1 MTDPKRQGWTVFDQP
16 GGQRLKIAFF
26 ISVIAA
32 GGLYLTSLYN
42 YLLFHTLVELFSIAI
57 GWSMFVLVWNARR
70 WMNNPYLYGLGV
82 ALAAAG
88 CIDLVH
94 TLAYKGMNLF
104 PGYDSNLP
112 TQLWIAARYL
122 QSLSMLFAA
131 VWLIDLPT
139 VISRIGGENE
149 KATSRLEYGLVLV
162 YIGITISLIILIFAR
177 LFPLCYV
184 EGKGLT
190 PFKKISEYVISLILV
205 ASLVV
210 LWKKRQYFDRSL
222 LLLIMAATVATVLSE
237 LAFTFYVGVYDFSNL
252 VGHFAKLAA
261 FSLIYLA
268 VIQAGLQRPYGLLFK
283 NLSQQADALRESDS
297 RMQNAFEY
305 APIGM
310 AWVSPQG
317 HFLKVNPAVCRLL
330 GYRAQE
336 LLGMTFQEITH
347 PDDLEADLT
356 LLTQTLAGEIPSY
369 RLEKRYIDKNGNL
382 VWALLSVS
390 LVRDEHGQPLHFI
403 SQIIDITERK
413 QWEAAL
419 RQERSAL
426 ETRVQERTIELSQ
439 ANASLMHALRVK
451 DEFMASMSHELR
463 TPLTGILGLTEVIR
477 AGIYGKYDERMEK
490 PLRNIEESGQHLLS
504 LINDIL
510 DLSKA
515 EARMIKLEM
524 SPVSVMSVVQ
534 SSLRMVQESAQKKQ
548 ISIAMNM
555 ETGVEVLE
563 VDERRLKQILVNLL
577 SNAVKFTGVRGKVG
591 IDVVGKPG
599 RDQMDFVVWDT
610 GIGIDPN
617 DMNRLF
623 VPFVQLDSRLDR
635 QYSGTGLGLALV
647 YRLVELHGGS
657 IQVESQPGVGSRFTV
672 SLPWRNVHNFSGGSE
687 FNRPCSP
694 ALLSPGEREFQDKNP
709 VQFPVCLIAE
719 DNEITLGMLRDFL
732 TGNGYQVYEARD
744 GAEAVQ
750 QAKDLRPDVILM
762 DIQMP
767 VMDGIAATRNL
778 REDSEL
784 KNTLIIAL
792 TALAMVGDRERCL
805 EAGVDEYLSKPV
817 NLGELECILH
827 DRFKQKGRFAR

>member
-1 MTDPKRQGWTVFDQP
+1 MISEPKGLSWRVFNQLHDY
-16 GGQRLKIAFF
+16 RFWVALL
-26 ISVIAA
+26 ISAIGAV
-32 GGLYLTSLYN
+32 GLYITSRYN

-70 WMNNPYLYGLGV
+70 WMNNPYFYGLGV

-88 CIDLVH
+88 CIDLIH

-122 QSLSMLFAA
+122 QSLSMFFAA
-131 VWLIDLPT
+131 VWLIELPS
-139 VISRIGGENE
+139 VFSDVGGGKEKSIRI
-149 KATSRLEYGLVLV
+149 LETGLFLV
-162 YIGITISLIILIFAR
+162 YFGVTIILILLIFAR
-177 LFPLCYV
+177 LFPVSYV
-184 EGKGLT
+184 EGQGLT
-190 PFKKISEYVISLILV
+190 QFKKISEYVISLILV

-210 LWKKRQYFDRSL
+210 LWKKRLYFDRSM
-222 LLLIMAATVATVLSE
+222 LLLIMTATIATILSE

-252 VGHFAKLAA
+252 VGHFAKLGA

-268 VIQAGLQRPYGLLFK
+268 VIKAGLQRPYGLLFK
-283 NLSQQADALRESDS
+283 NLSQQTEALRESDA
-297 RMQNAFEY
+297 RMQNAFDF

-310 AWVSPQG
+310 AWVSPDG
-317 HFLKVNPAVCRLL
+317 HFLKVNPAVCLLL

-347 PDDLEADLT
+347 PDDLDTDLT
-356 LLTQTLAGEIPSY
+356 LLAQTLAGDIPSY
-369 RLEKRYIDKNGNL
+369 QMEKRYYDKNGDL

-390 LVRDEHGQPLHFI
+390 LVRDEHGQPNHFI

-413 QWEAAL
+413 HWEAAL
-419 RQERSAL
+419 QQERAAL
-426 ETRVQERTIELSQ
+426 ETRVQDRTIELSQ

-451 DEFMASMSHELR
+451 DEFLASMSHELR
-463 TPLTGILGLTEVIR
+463 TPLTGILGLTEVVR

-490 PLRNIEESGQHLLS
+490 PLRNIEESGKHLLS

-524 SPVSVMSVVQ
+524 SPVLVMSVVQ
-534 SSLRMVQESAQKKQ
+534 SSLRMVQESAQQKQ
-548 ISIAMNM
+548 IPIAMSL
-555 ETGVEVLE
+555 ETGVEVVE
-563 VDERRLKQILVNLL
+563 ADERRLKQILVNLL
-577 SNAVKFTGVRGKVG
+577 SNAVKFTGVKGKVG
-591 IDVVGKPG
+591 IDVVGQPG

-610 GIGIDPN
+610 GIGIDPK

-657 IQVESQPGVGSRFTV
+657 IRVESQPGVGTRFTV
-672 SLPWRNVHNFSGGSE
+672 SLPWRNTHNFSGGSE
-687 FNRPCSP
+687 KNRPCTP
-694 ALLSPGEREFQDKNP
+694 ALLSPGERENQDKNP
-709 VQFPVCLIAE
+709 VQCPVCLIAE

-732 TGNGYQVYEARD
+732 TGKGYQVHEARD

-750 QAKDLRPDVILM
+750 KAKDLRPDVILM

-767 VMDGIAATRNL
+767 VMDGIAATRHL

-827 DRFKQKGRFAR
+827 DRVKQNGGFT